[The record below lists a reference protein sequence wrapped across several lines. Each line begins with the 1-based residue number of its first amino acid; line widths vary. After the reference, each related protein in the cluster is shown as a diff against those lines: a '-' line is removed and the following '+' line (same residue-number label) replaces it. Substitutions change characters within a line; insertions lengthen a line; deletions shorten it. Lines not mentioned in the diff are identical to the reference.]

1 MTHSFEISDL
11 YIFSLSKSVLSSL
24 ELMYFDSQTLE
35 AKPKEQEQVS
45 NIGYISRPQPRVEED
60 DFERFNRKRSSAGL
74 TTVSEDQFE
83 DMMDQLSISG
93 SESDSEDDESTVSYL
108 NTQSPFVLF
117 QSPLL
122 DAGLCFGAYKTV
134 LNAKNEDP
142 LENLKKLASLGS
154 GKSALFM
161 LGGGHFAGAI
171 ISHEP
176 ISTKG
181 NHGSA
186 EELRMQSVRFLHH
199 KTFHRYTT
207 RRKQGGAQ
215 NASDNAKGKAKS
227 AGSTLRRYNE
237 QALEQDIRN
246 LLAEW
251 KKELDGCEYIFI
263 KASGSASHKIIVG
276 YANSPIQNDD
286 PRVRHFPF
294 TTKRPT
300 SSELKRAWIELSYL
314 KILDLPKARKDEVER
329 EQRQQEALAR
339 SRVQKQSATPKQDS
353 PEMEIS
359 RELVS
364 LLKRSKAPALIS
376 FVKKNKVDVNMEL
389 QPETEFANTPTMLH
403 FAAANKLSH
412 MCQVLLVNLKA
423 DPAITNRHGRT
434 AYELASQHARF
445 SFQVAR
451 NILGE
456 DYCDWDAA
464 KVKEPMTKEEVES
477 ILNEEKRQNEQE
489 SKKLIDEQLEKAK
502 QEAEEEHT
510 KKFGRGKPLGI
521 TEQQNLSSLT
531 PEQRMRV
538 LREQRAR
545 AAEARLGKLGK

>member
-1 MTHSFEISDL
+1 MTHSFELSDL
-11 YIFSLSKSVLSSL
+11 YIFSLSKSVLGSL
-24 ELMYFDSQTLE
+24 ELMYFDSHTLE
-35 AKPKEQEQVS
+35 AKPKEREAAS
-45 NIGYISRPQPRVEED
+45 NIGYISRPKPRDEED

-74 TTVSEDQFE
+74 ATVSEAQFE
-83 DMMDQLSISG
+83 EMMDQLSISG
-93 SESDSEDDESTVSYL
+93 SESESEDEESSVSYL

-117 QSPLL
+117 QSSLL

-134 LNAKNEDP
+134 LNAQNEEP
-142 LENLKKLASLGS
+142 LESLNKLATLGS

-171 ISHEP
+171 ISHQR
-176 ISTKG
+176 INTKG
-181 NHGSA
+181 NSGSP
-186 EELRMQSVRFLHH
+186 EELRMQSVRILHH

-237 QALEQDIRN
+237 QALQQDIRN

-251 KKELDGCEYIFI
+251 KKELDECEYIFI

-276 YANSPIQNDD
+276 YPNSPIQSDD

-300 SSELKRAWIELSYL
+300 SSELKRAWIELCYL

-329 EQRQQEALAR
+329 AQRQQEALAR
-339 SRVQKQSATPKQDS
+339 SRIQKQSTPAKQEA
-353 PEMEIS
+353 PEIEIS
-359 RELVS
+359 KELVS
-364 LLKRSKAPALIS
+364 LLRRSKAPALIS
-376 FVKKNKVDVNMEL
+376 FVKKNKIDVNMEL
-389 QPETEFANTPTMLH
+389 KPETEYANTPTMLH
-403 FAAANKLSH
+403 YAAANKLSH

-423 DPAITNRHGRT
+423 DPAIKNRHGRT
-434 AYELASQHARF
+434 AYELASQHARY

-456 DYCDWDAA
+456 EYCDWEAA
-464 KVKEPMTKEEVES
+464 RVKEPMTKEEVER
-477 ILNEEKRQNEQE
+477 ILSEEKRQSDQE
-489 SKKLIDEQLEKAK
+489 SQRLIDEELEKVK
-502 QEAEEEHT
+502 QQAEEERSR
-510 KKFGRGKPLGI
+510 KFGRGRPLGI
-521 TEQQNLSSLT
+521 TEQQNLNSLT

>member
-1 MTHSFEISDL
+1 
-11 YIFSLSKSVLSSL
+11 
-24 ELMYFDSQTLE
+24 MYFDSHTLE
-35 AKPKEQEQVS
+35 AKPKEQELAS
-45 NIGYISRPQPRVEED
+45 NIGYISRPKPRDEED

-74 TTVSEDQFE
+74 TTVSEAQFE

-93 SESDSEDDESTVSYL
+93 SESDSEDEESSVSYL

-117 QSPLL
+117 QSSLL

-134 LNAKNEDP
+134 LNAQNEEP
-142 LENLKKLASLGS
+142 LENLKKLATLGS

-171 ISHEP
+171 ISHER
-176 ISTKG
+176 INTKG
-181 NHGSA
+181 NSGSA
-186 EELRMQSVRFLHH
+186 EELRMQSVRVLHH

-237 QALEQDIRN
+237 QALQQDVRN

-276 YANSPIQNDD
+276 YPNSPIQNDD
-286 PRVRHFPF
+286 PRPD
-294 TTKRPT
+294 P
-300 SSELKRAWIELSYL
+300 
-314 KILDLPKARKDEVER
+314 
-329 EQRQQEALAR
+329 EAVDDGQTGVTGNRGFQGAG
-339 SRVQKQSATPKQDS
+339 QSAQAVKS
-353 PEMEIS
+353 S
-359 RELVS
+359 GS
-364 LLKRSKAPALIS
+364 N
-376 FVKKNKVDVNMEL
+376 FVCEKNKIDVNMEL
-389 QPETEFANTPTMLH
+389 QPETEYANTPTMLH
-403 FAAANKLSH
+403 FAAASKLSH

-423 DPAITNRHGRT
+423 DPAIKNRHGRT
-434 AYELASQHARF
+434 AYELASQHARY

-456 DYCDWDAA
+456 DYCDWEAA
-464 KVKEPMTKEEVES
+464 RVKEPMTKEEVER
-477 ILNEEKRQNEQE
+477 ILSEEKRQSDEE
-489 SKKLIDEQLEKAK
+489 SKRLIDEQLEKAK
-502 QEAEEEHT
+502 QEAEEEHSRQ
-510 KKFGRGKPLGI
+510 FGRGRPLGI
-521 TEQQNLSSLT
+521 TEQQNLNSLT